1 MKQTRYPLL
10 FLTQGKTDKWP
21 AYFDPRTQSV
31 EMAAYTA
38 LSIGFSGVN
47 IHAEDLLKDRSLIG
61 MIKKWN
67 LILFVWGDDLNDKG
81 VIKQL
86 KIDGVDGVVYD
97 KVDEYREHHEPV
109 FVADSSADRKAILN
123 MITSSGN
130 NDLLTASSAFSWASS
145 GVSTASDVSPMDSSR
160 TDTVILQQI
169 SVE

>member
-21 AYFDPRTQSV
+21 AYFDPRTRSV

-38 LSIGFSGVN
+38 LSMGFSGIN
-47 IHAEDLLKDRSLIG
+47 IHAEDLLKDRTLID
-61 MIKKWN
+61 MIKKLN
-67 LILFVWGDDLNDKG
+67 LILFVWGDDLNDKA
-81 VIKQL
+81 VIRQL

-97 KVDEYREHHEPV
+97 KIDEYRENHEPV

-130 NDLLTASSAFSWASS
+130 EDLLAASSAFSWASS
-145 GVSTASDVSPMDSSR
+145 GVSTTSDVSPMDAS
-160 TDTVILQQI
+160 TTETVVLQAI
-169 SVE
+169 PVE

>member
-21 AYFDPRTQSV
+21 AYFDPRTRSV

-38 LSIGFSGVN
+38 LSMGFTGVN
-47 IHAEDLLKDRSLIG
+47 IHAEELLKDRGIIDT
-61 MIKKWN
+61 IKKLN

-97 KVDEYREHHEPV
+97 KVDEFRENKEPV
-109 FVADSSADRKAILN
+109 FVADSSANRKAIIN
-123 MITSSGN
+123 MIASSGNDDLLSASTAFSWTSSGISN
-130 NDLLTASSAFSWASS
+130 S
-145 GVSTASDVSPMDSSR
+145 SDVSPMDPSPP
-160 TDTVILQQI
+160 ILLQQI
-169 SVE
+169 PVE